1 MTDNGGAMG
10 TGSVSTEIA
19 KDTIKSLDADSPAS
33 STDIRMEKGDT
44 FTVRERRGS
53 TISITNDEPFPEDP
67 DGEIETQQFTVRAVL
82 VGCILGGLIAA
93 SKYSTLL
100 INREQY

>member
-10 TGSVSTEIA
+10 TGSISTEIA
-19 KDTIKSLDADSPAS
+19 KETIKGLDEDSPAT

-53 TISITNDEPFPEDP
+53 TISISNDEPFPEDP

-82 VGCILGGLIAA
+82 VGCLLGGLIAA
-93 SKYSTLL
+93 SKYFTLL
-100 INREQY
+100 TVHEWY